1 MADFKSA
8 LLTLGD
14 EAFFELVRNYLGP
27 IRTPFNKHDLIDRL
41 ESFLRRPEIQRRI
54 VGLIDEEDAQLLSA
68 VWMLGEPDFDELYL
82 LFAGERSYLDL
93 HQRLLNLEDR
103 LLIYRNHD
111 RLLINPILH
120 DLLRERVLRAER
132 LFASRPLRRDE
143 TPVATTWVT
152 DTLLVSLYAYAH
164 EHPELFRADH
174 TLRKRA
180 RTDLAER
187 IPPLAE
193 PIGSP
198 VGPDGDGAGDD
209 TPARAGVHRATVLV
223 DALVRAGA
231 LTDHDGI
238 DVVPEAWRRLASL
251 TPVARLAELAASAA
265 MEAPSG
271 PHAPS
276 AGSTGH
282 SDPGQLAA
290 AIEAV
295 LTTLP
300 GDRALSSR
308 SIERLMLVLAPDQSA
323 EVCRRAREAMTLM
336 GLLSRL
342 EGEYVAVGALPE
354 PSDERKPLVV
364 QPNFDVTMPWEFA
377 FDDGLFVARIA
388 ELRRHDRYPHLELTK
403 ERLASALREGEEFED
418 IVERLQELAAQAVPQ
433 NVVVTMRSWASEYE
447 SIRLFH
453 GVVLT
458 VEEARRHAIEHAD
471 SVRSLIRRELAP
483 GIYLVDERDVREL
496 QAALEEAGIELVPE
510 VATVRSREPASAGGR
525 TSAAAIDRSRL
536 ASIQRVLS
544 APGKEPVEQPRPDDW
559 LEGVR
564 ERLESSSLSAEQ
576 REELSSRIRQ
586 KLIVSADQVQAG
598 SVKTEKIEARGL
610 DYVGKVRIIE
620 QAVRSGSSLLEIIE
634 RTEDGAPRRRLVEP
648 TEMQK
653 HDGELILVGEELPD
667 RSPIELLVRKLGL
680 VRRVRTGLVKRRPSR
695 R

>member
-14 EAFFELVRNYLGP
+14 EAFFEIVRNYLGP
-27 IRTPFNKHDLIDRL
+27 IRTPFNKHDLIKRL
-41 ESFLRRPEIQRRI
+41 EAFLRRPEIQDRI

-82 LFAGERSYLDL
+82 LFAGERTYLDL

-103 LLIYRNHD
+103 LLVYRDHD
-111 RLLINPILH
+111 RLLINPILR
-120 DLLRERVLRAER
+120 DPLEERVLRAEL
-132 LFASRPLRRDE
+132 LFASRPLRRDDPE
-143 TPVATTWVT
+143 ANGTWVT
-152 DTLLVSLYAYAH
+152 DTLLVSLYSYAH

-174 TLRKRA
+174 SLRKRA

-193 PIGSP
+193 PIAANTL
-198 VGPDGDGAGDD
+198 AGDEEND
-209 TPARAGVHRATVLV
+209 DAPAPVDVHRATILV

-231 LTDHDGI
+231 LTDHNGI
-238 DVVPEAWRRLASL
+238 DVAPAVWRRLASL
-251 TPVARLAELAASAA
+251 TPLARLAHLAAAA
-265 MEAPSG
+265 ASGRPDGSHPSDRREEDHG
-271 PHAPS
+271 RRRLS
-276 AGSTGH
+276 
-282 SDPGQLAA
+282 A
-290 AIEAV
+290 AIEAIM
-295 LTTLP
+295 TTLP
-300 GDRALSSR
+300 RDRAMSSR

-336 GLLSRL
+336 GVLTRL
-342 EGEYVAVGALPE
+342 DGGYVAMGPLPE
-354 PSDERKPLVV
+354 QTDERKPLVV
-364 QPNFDVTMPWEFA
+364 QPNFDVTMPEEFT

-403 ERLASALREGEEFED
+403 ERLASALRDGEEFED
-418 IVERLQELAAQAVPQ
+418 IVERLQEVAGHAVPQ
-433 NVVVTMRSWASEYE
+433 NVIVTMRSWASEYE
-447 SIRLFH
+447 SIRLFR
-453 GVVLT
+453 GIVLT
-458 VEEARRHAIEHAD
+458 VEEARRHAVEHAD
-471 SVRSLIRRELAP
+471 AVRSLIRRELAP

-510 VATVRSREPASAGGR
+510 VATLRARESGQSGGGTSGAS
-525 TSAAAIDRSRL
+525 IDRSRL
-536 ASIQRVLS
+536 DSIRRVLS
-544 APGKEPVEQPRPDDW
+544 SPATTSPDSQSSDEW
-559 LEGVR
+559 LADVT

-576 REELSSRIRQ
+576 REELATRVRQ

-620 QAVRSGSSLLEIIE
+620 QAVRNGSSLLEIIE

-653 HDGELILVGEELPD
+653 HDGELVLVGEELPD
-667 RSPIELLVRKLGL
+667 RESVELLVRKLGL
-680 VRRVRTGLVKRRPSR
+680 VRRVRTGLVKRRPNR